1 MWIRQHLSSRSCK
14 MVKTVKE
21 GFLQETHWPSVPGDQ
36 VRGAVIPICCFCR
49 LVPFPILALGKWWA
63 LWGNNTPFCDYFQR
77 LIEDTSVFNF
87 QNLIASLRFKIYID
101 IYIYIYKCIYFGC
114 AGSSLLHGLSSSC
127 IKQELLSSCR
137 AQSSHCSG
145 FSCGKAQA
153 LGIQIQ

>member
-87 QNLIASLRFKIYID
+87 QNLIASLRFKIYI
-101 IYIYIYKCIYFGC
+101 YIYLNVFILAVLGLHCCMGFPRVVSSRSC
-114 AGSSLLHGLSSSC
+114 SLVAGRSLLIVVASPVAKPKL
-127 IKQELLSSCR
+127 
-137 AQSSHCSG
+137 
-145 FSCGKAQA
+145 
-153 LGIQIQ
+153 